1 MMNVCNMVVE
11 MEAEEGR
18 KLFVAIV
25 AALLALSHA
34 SDAPGKLAQFSLAPH
49 LRHTSKPG
57 QPCSIFIRKR
67 HGNVSFFCIDSTC
80 KTIC

>member
-11 MEAEEGR
+11 MEAEECR

-25 AALLALSHA
+25 AALALSHA
-34 SDAPGKLAQFSLAPH
+34 SDGVGKLAQFSLAPH
-49 LRHTSKPG
+49 LRHTSKLG